1 MGGIDPISNSQA
13 SKVLNKYDNLLD
25 YLSFYLFPLA
35 IRFGMT
41 PEQFWDDDP
50 DYFWAYLEAHEQ
62 QQKEQF
68 EYDNNVA
75 FLQGQYFMMAIA
87 QCLQFSKHPKKIYP
101 KKPFDVSQNQT
112 VLTPEEKF
120 SMMEEQRKAEMRMRC
135 ALFKRKK

>member
-1 MGGIDPISNSQA
+1 
-13 SKVLNKYDNLLD
+13 
-25 YLSFYLFPLA
+25 
-35 IRFGMT
+35 MT
-41 PEQFWDDDP
+41 PEQFWDDDH
-50 DYFWAYLEAHEQ
+50 DYTGIFGSPRTTA
-62 QQKEQF
+62 KEQF

-112 VLTPEEKF
+112 ALTPEEKF